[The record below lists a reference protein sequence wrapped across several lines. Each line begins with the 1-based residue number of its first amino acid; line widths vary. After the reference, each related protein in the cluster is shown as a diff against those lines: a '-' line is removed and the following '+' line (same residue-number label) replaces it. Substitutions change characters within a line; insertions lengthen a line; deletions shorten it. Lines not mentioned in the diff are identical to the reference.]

1 MEEIRYESKE
11 LERLCTQERYAKG
24 KLGVPGMK
32 KLRTRMAELVAAP
45 TVTELPIAG
54 DPHPLKYELAGHYAV
69 GLDGGRRLVF
79 KPIEPAPRNGSGEI
93 EWQRVTRIIITAI
106 EDYHSG

>member
-1 MEEIRYESKE
+1 MDEIRYGSEEIKQ
-11 LERLCTQERYAKG
+11 LCTDKRYARG
-24 KLGVPGMK
+24 KLSVQGMK
-32 KLRTRMAELVAAP
+32 KLRTRMADLVAAP

-54 DPHPLKYELAGHYAV
+54 NPHPLKYDLAGHYAV

-79 KPIEPAPRNGSGEI
+79 KPIEPAPRNGSGDI

-106 EDYHSG
+106 EDYHRG